1 VLKLKCIILLSTL
14 AFKFNL
20 RRYNKGVLAEIEA
33 AEALTAKARAA
44 GRGLHSSTYHLNL
57 SRF

>member
-1 VLKLKCIILLSTL
+1 LLSTL